1 MRTNRIS
8 QVVNAKPLLIMV
20 AAITLSACAE
30 MTSSLMPEPLEYTR
44 TDSRTLSPEVVAEAS
59 GLARSSME
67 VEEGISVPM
76 GDTLGDPYSR
86 TTPPPLDGQNISVSF
101 EGLLLPAFINTVFGE
116 LLSLTF
122 EIDDAVMSRGQLV
135 TLRTAAP
142 ISPHDFYTLAVQ
154 VLENYGITVVY
165 RGNVYRVVESVKAT
179 EDIPRIIRTRALST
193 VPDDMR
199 PVFYYRPLHN
209 SRLATMQT
217 WLQLALARRVQV
229 ISVPGANG
237 LMLIGNGNDVAAAL
251 EIIQVLDHPVLAG
264 TTSVKIAPAYWS
276 APRLAQQL
284 SEVLSA
290 EGYNVGI
297 GGSSIQSIRLLPIEA
312 LNIIIVFSTD
322 QKNLNH
328 VIKWA
333 KELDQPGQTVGTK
346 GIYYHQVNNTNAEE
360 LAEVVTELLS
370 RSGTTSADQTEGESS
385 SQGIIVDKSRNAII
399 YNGSAEGYSQFRS
412 LMLQMDRA
420 PLEVLIE
427 ATVAELTLDEGQ
439 SLGFALNFDD
449 GSPILQSRTSV
460 TSDEGLSLSLIR
472 NTGNFSAAI
481 NSLADEQRVHI
492 LSTPRI
498 IASSGTIATINVGT
512 QVPIITTQQTAPSGA
527 VGGTS
532 NILQDVQYRDTG
544 VLLQIEPIVNS
555 SRRVELTI
563 TQEVSEAQSNDTS
576 DLQSPIILTR
586 NITTTLSLDDGET
599 VLLGGL
605 ISENFSTGETGIPFL
620 KDIPILGNLFKN
632 QSQNVSRT
640 ELIVLLTPYIIDGP
654 ETARAVRDAFRDK
667 LGDWA
672 QGSNTEQTGEYIN
685 DTGLSQ

>member
-1 MRTNRIS
+1 MRTNLIS
-8 QVVNAKPLLIMV
+8 QVVSAKPWLIMV
-20 AAITLSACAE
+20 AAFTLSACAE
-30 MTSSLMPEPLEYTR
+30 MTRSLMPEPLQYTR
-44 TDSRTLSPEVVAEAS
+44 NDSQALNPEVVAES
-59 GLARSSME
+59 NGLGRSSME
-67 VEEGISVPM
+67 VVEGLSVPM
-76 GDTLGDPYSR
+76 GDTLGDPYSS
-86 TTPPPLDGQNISVSF
+86 TTPPPLDGRNISVSF
-101 EGLLLPAFINTVFGE
+101 EGILLPAFINTVFGE

-122 EIDDAVMSRGQLV
+122 EIDDPVMSRGQLV
-135 TLRTAAP
+135 TLRTADP
-142 ISPHDFYTLAVQ
+142 LSPDDFYELVVQ

-179 EDIPRIIRTRALST
+179 EDIPIIIRTRALST
-193 VPDDMR
+193 VPGDMR

-209 SRLATMQT
+209 IRLATMQT

-237 LMLIGNGNDVAAAL
+237 LMLIGNGSDVSAAL
-251 EIIQVLDHPVLAG
+251 EIIAVLDHPVLAG

-276 APRLAQQL
+276 AQRLAQQL

-290 EGYNVGI
+290 EGYNVGV
-297 GGSSIQSIRLLPIEA
+297 GGTAIQSIRLLPIEA

-322 QKNLNH
+322 EKNLSH

-333 KELDQPGQTVGTK
+333 EELDQPGQTVGTK

-360 LAEVVTELLS
+360 LAEVVTDLLN
-370 RSGTTSADQTEGESS
+370 TSETNSSEQAEGQSS
-385 SQGIIVDKSRNAII
+385 NQDIIVDKSRNAII
-399 YNGSAEGYSQFRS
+399 YHGSAEGYSQFRS

-449 GSPILQSRTSV
+449 GSPTLLNRTAI
-460 TSDEGLSLSLIR
+460 TSADGLSLSLIR
-472 NTGNFSAAI
+472 DAGNFTAAI

-498 IASSGTIATINVGT
+498 IASSGTTATINVGT
-512 QVPIITTQQTAPSGA
+512 QVPIITTQQTATAGA

-544 VLLQIEPIVNS
+544 VLLAIEPIVNS
-555 SRRVELTI
+555 SRRVELKI

-586 NITTTLSLDDGET
+586 NISTTLSLDDGET

-605 ISENFSTGETGIPFL
+605 ISENFSVGETGIPFL
-620 KDIPILGNLFKN
+620 KDIPVFGSLFKN
-632 QSQNVSRT
+632 QSQNISRT

-672 QGSNTEQTGEYIN
+672 QDSSTELTDEYTN
-685 DTGLSQ
+685 DAGLLQ